1 MRRLLS
7 VFAAL
12 SALAAC
18 QPEAPPAAPAMPS
31 QDYLVSGFERQKAN
45 LLQYVDAMPDSAWQ
59 FMPTPGVRSYAQQ
72 LEHIASATTGII
84 RQLAAAPP
92 AAPTLPAD
100 SVYLNNRDAMRTF
113 VAGSFDDAIA
123 VVRAMTETDLT
134 SDHDLFGMTK
144 TGWQWVI
151 GVQEH
156 TAWTLG
162 ATVPYLR
169 LNGVTPPSY
178 LPF

>member
-7 VFAAL
+7 VAVVL

-18 QPEAPPAAPAMPS
+18 QPAEPPAAPAMPS

-59 FMPTPGVRSYAQQ
+59 FAPTPGVRSYAQQ
-72 LEHIASATTGII
+72 LEHVAGSTSGII

-92 AAPTLPAD
+92 AAPELPAD
-100 SVYLNNRDAMRTF
+100 SVYLSNRDAMRTF

-123 VVRAMTETDLT
+123 VVRAMTEADLT
-134 SDHDLFGMTK
+134 SDKELFGMTR

>member
-1 MRRLLS
+1 MRRLFS
-7 VFAAL
+7 VFAML
-12 SALAAC
+12 SGLAAC
-18 QPEAPPAAPAMPS
+18 QPAEAPSAMPS

-59 FMPTPGVRSYAQQ
+59 FAPTPGVRSYAQQ
-72 LEHIASATTGII
+72 LEHIASSTAGII
-84 RQLAAAPP
+84 RQLAATPP
-92 AAPTLPAD
+92 AAPELPAD
-100 SVYLNNRDAMRTF
+100 SVYLNNREAMRTF

-123 VVRAMTETDLT
+123 VVRAMTEADLT
-134 SDHDLFGMTK
+134 SDKELFGMTR

>member
-1 MRRLLS
+1 MRIPLRALALLT
-7 VFAAL
+7 FA
-12 SALAAC
+12 AAC
-18 QPEAPPAAPAMPS
+18 QPQAPAAPAMPP
-31 QDYLVSGFERQKAN
+31 QEYLTGGFERQKAT

-59 FMPTPGVRSYAQQ
+59 FAPTPGVRTYAQQ
-72 LEHIASATTGII
+72 LEHIAQSTAGII
-84 RQLAAAPP
+84 RQLASAPP
-92 AAPTLPAD
+92 AAPALPAD
-100 SVYLNNRDAMRTF
+100 SVYLNSRDAMREF

-123 VVRAMTETDLT
+123 VVRSLTQDDLT
-134 SDHDLFGMTK
+134 RDHELFGMTR

-156 TAWTLG
+156 TGWTLG

>member
-1 MRRLLS
+1 MRPSLRALALL
-7 VFAAL
+7 AL
-12 SALAAC
+12 VAAC
-18 QPEAPPAAPAMPS
+18 QPQAPAAPPMPS
-31 QDYLVSGFERQKAN
+31 QEYLTGGLERQKAT
-45 LLQYVDAMPDSAWQ
+45 LLQYVDAMPDSAWR
-59 FMPTPGVRSYAQQ
+59 FAPTPGVRDYAQQ
-72 LEHIASATTGII
+72 LEHVAQSTAGII
-84 RQLAAAPP
+84 RQLAASPP

-100 SVYLNNRDAMRTF
+100 SVYLNNRDAMREF

-123 VVRAMTETDLT
+123 VVRAMTEADLT
-134 SDHDLFGMTK
+134 SDHELFGMTR

-156 TAWTLG
+156 TGWTLG

>member
-7 VFAAL
+7 VFAVL
-12 SALAAC
+12 SGLAAC
-18 QPEAPPAAPAMPS
+18 QPAEAPPAMPS

-59 FMPTPGVRSYAQQ
+59 FAPTPGVRSYAQQ
-72 LEHIASATTGII
+72 LEHIASSTAGII

-92 AAPTLPAD
+92 AAPELPAD
-100 SVYLNNRDAMRTF
+100 SVYLNNREAMRTF

-123 VVRAMTETDLT
+123 VVRAMTEADLT
-134 SDHDLFGMTK
+134 SDKELFGMTR